1 MAIIR
6 ISIQYLNQDA
16 LCGLR
21 KIMEEEYK
29 TFRDWF
35 IKIPAKVVSSARN
48 IYIKM
53 AKHYHA
59 AQRWTR
65 LEHLILQI

>member
-1 MAIIR
+1 
-6 ISIQYLNQDA
+6 
-16 LCGLR
+16 
-21 KIMEEEYK
+21 MEEEYK

-35 IKIPAKVVSSARN
+35 IKIPAKIVSSARN

-59 AQRWTR
+59 AQRWTFR
-65 LEHLILQI
+65 APYTSDISST

>member
-21 KIMEEEYK
+21 KIMEG
-29 TFRDWF
+29 R
-35 IKIPAKVVSSARN
+35 IQNIP
-48 IYIKM
+48 
-53 AKHYHA
+53 
-59 AQRWTR
+59 
-65 LEHLILQI
+65 